1 MKVRTLLASATLWA
15 FGTTL
20 GCAPEPP
27 AGAEAKPS
35 AVAENAAP
43 AAPGPASAAAK
54 PSAAAPGGYL
64 DGQAR
69 ELDLIPG
76 ADVQRKSDALVL
88 TLPAEALFEGSSTA
102 LSADGAE
109 RIRSL
114 ARALARY
121 PKQEII
127 VKGHTDDARPER
139 ASQSASEDRAD
150 SVRNLLVAQGVTP
163 SRITAIGL
171 GASMPLASNATEE
184 GRQKNRRLEIELRP
198 DEEVLAGAP
207 SP

>member
-1 MKVRTLLASATLWA
+1 VKPRTLLASATLWA

-27 AGAEAKPS
+27 AGAEAKPN
-35 AVAENAAP
+35 AVAESAPSAAP
-43 AAPGPASAAAK
+43 APASAIAQPADAA
-54 PSAAAPGGYL
+54 GGYL

-76 ADVQRKSDALVL
+76 ADVQRRPDALVL
-88 TLPAEALFEGSSTA
+88 TLQSEALFEGSSRA
-102 LSADGAE
+102 LSAQGSE
-109 RIRSL
+109 RIR
-114 ARALARY
+114 ALAHTLAHY
-121 PKQEII
+121 PKQQII
-127 VKGHTDDARPER
+127 VKGHTDNESPER
-139 ASQSASEDRAD
+139 SSQSASEDRAD
-150 SVRNLLVAQGVTP
+150 SVRNLLVAEGVTP

-171 GASMPLASNATEE
+171 GASLPVASNTTEE

-198 DEEVLAGAP
+198 DEEALAGAP